1 MIFFLLKKFIWSIG
15 AWDWKLNIHVCT
27 HILTSPSTREKI
39 NKIYHIHHEFHFF
52 QRDAEI
58 DLFYCVCF
66 FDPTTILLL
75 FFVFKRVMDL
85 SSSLLWLMFAV
96 CTFTRRETGA
106 RRREAVSC
114 EDLSPLGCSLCNSRG
129 RPQHARRVSEHN
141 FTEEELSSVG
151 ISKEPK
157 AKRDSHDDYKKRK
170 KKDRDKNHVNV
181 KRIQLW
187 HWILRCLVR
196 YRWFSVQ
203 VFFPFLFKLI
213 LPPAKALKARNQ
225 HNLHVWFS
233 IRQVIRQQASQ
244 SRKHT
249 NKLDTRIQYTLSH
262 ALSLTHARS
271 LPRTRGGQ
279 TSESGHHFFGKHIYT
294 NDGNWS
300 QKLRQ

>member
-1 MIFFLLKKFIWSIG
+1 
-15 AWDWKLNIHVCT
+15 
-27 HILTSPSTREKI
+27 
-39 NKIYHIHHEFHFF
+39 
-52 QRDAEI
+52 
-58 DLFYCVCF
+58 
-66 FDPTTILLL
+66 
-75 FFVFKRVMDL
+75 MDL

-96 CTFTRRETGA
+96 CTFTRRETGG

-157 AKRDSHDDYKKRK
+157 AKRDSHDDYKKKRK

-203 VFFPFLFKLI
+203 VFFFFPFLFNLI
-213 LPPAKALKARNQ
+213 LPPAKELKARNQ

-271 LPRTRGGQ
+271 LPRTRGRQ
-279 TSESGHHFFGKHIYT
+279 IMSESGHHFFGETYLHKRRELVTETAAVVFILAKT
-294 NDGNWS
+294 KKVSTCRRAEFWDS
-300 QKLRQ
+300 QDLATKQNLQTHRT

>member
-1 MIFFLLKKFIWSIG
+1 
-15 AWDWKLNIHVCT
+15 
-27 HILTSPSTREKI
+27 
-39 NKIYHIHHEFHFF
+39 
-52 QRDAEI
+52 
-58 DLFYCVCF
+58 
-66 FDPTTILLL
+66 
-75 FFVFKRVMDL
+75 
-85 SSSLLWLMFAV
+85 MFAV
-96 CTFTRRETGA
+96 CTFTRRETGE
-106 RRREAVSC
+106 RRRETVSC

-141 FTEEELSSVG
+141 FTEEELSSAG

-157 AKRDSHDDYKKRK
+157 AKRDSHDDYKKLK
-170 KKDRDKNHVNV
+170 KNETKNHVNV
-181 KRIQLW
+181 KRIQPW

-203 VFFPFLFKLI
+203 VFFFSPFLLKLI
-213 LPPAKALKARNQ
+213 LPPPKEQKARNQ

-262 ALSLTHARS
+262 ALSHTHARS
-271 LPRTRGGQ
+271 LAPSNTGRTNVREW
-279 TSESGHHFFGKHIYT
+279 SSLLWKHIYT